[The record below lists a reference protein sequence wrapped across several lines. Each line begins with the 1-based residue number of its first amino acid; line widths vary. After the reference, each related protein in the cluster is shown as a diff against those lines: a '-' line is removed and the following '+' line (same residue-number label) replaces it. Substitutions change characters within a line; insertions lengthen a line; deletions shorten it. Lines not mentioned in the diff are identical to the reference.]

1 MKGASSNNPSSNLFP
16 LLNKLSTQAF
26 FLGIFALQL
35 ILIFQ
40 GLDLSDEGFLSIFYR
55 RIFSD
60 PASVSY
66 NFMFWLTGII
76 GGVWE
81 KIFSPLG
88 LLGIRLGGAV
98 VNTLT
103 VILAYNLLRKY
114 LNSTNLKLGLLLVVL
129 SLNNDIKVLNYN
141 CLSSLFYIIAIYFLF
156 SGLQKGHSGKIL
168 LGGLFIGLNVF
179 VRTPNVLQLGL
190 IFGIAYYAYLTH
202 KTGNELIRQVFVFLT
217 GFLLAILSVLLAMFL
232 AGHLQIYLDSIKLLY
247 SMGKGYSGNQVD
259 QGGYGLSRLLYIF
272 WSNNIQSAKYALIA
286 AALVFGPLFLINKVG
301 RPSKFKDSVIKI
313 AAAAGICLGVFLIF
327 NHSIDHFTELFF
339 LTGMI
344 LLTAVAMM
352 TSSAG
357 IESKLLLF
365 FGCFFLLSF
374 PLGSSDGIY
383 TAGRYCLWIALP
395 VTLDYLLSIQ
405 SLDNTLVSRR
415 HNKELH
421 RKLSITEKQLTI
433 TKRWVTGLAIL
444 AGFYYA
450 YCYPFFDRR
459 NRMLMHY
466 SLKSNNLKG
475 IYTTKGRAETFN
487 ELLIESAKYIKPEDY
502 VIAYDHIAMFY
513 YATNTIPYIS
523 NPLPSVYSAKM
534 FASDLT
540 ASLDRHKMLPV
551 VIMQTIS
558 TTGAASKWPEEILPL
573 DYFKN
578 DQSMNRDRIMDAFLI
593 KNHYRK
599 VWENKAFKILM
610 PEKSNIPEE

>member
-1 MKGASSNNPSSNLFP
+1 MKGTSSNNSVSNLFP
-16 LLNKLSTQAF
+16 LLNKLSTRTF
-26 FLGIFALQL
+26 FLGIFALQV

-40 GLDLSDEGFLSIFYR
+40 GLDLSDEGFLSIFYKR
-55 RIFSD
+55 VFSD
-60 PASVSY
+60 PVSVSY

-81 KIFSPLG
+81 KISSPLG

-103 VILAYNLLRKY
+103 VILTYNLLRKY
-114 LNSTNLKLGLLLVVL
+114 LNSANLKLGLLLVVL

-141 CLSSLFYIIAIYFLF
+141 SLSSLFYIIAIYFLF
-156 SGLQKGHSGKIL
+156 SGLQKEQPGKIL

-179 VRTPNVLQLGL
+179 IRTPNILQLGVVL
-190 IFGIAYYAYLTH
+190 GIAYHTCLTN
-202 KTGNELIRQVFVFLT
+202 KTGNKFIRQVFVFLA
-217 GFLLAILSVLLAMFL
+217 GFLLAIVSILLVMFL

-272 WSNNIQSAKYALIA
+272 RSNNIQSVKYALIA
-286 AALVFGPLFLINKVG
+286 AGLVLGSLFLINKAG
-301 RPSKFKDSVIKI
+301 RPSKFKDAVIKI
-313 AAAAGICLGVFLIF
+313 ITTAGIALALFLIF
-327 NHSIDHFTELFF
+327 NHSIDHFTELFL
-339 LTGMI
+339 LTGII
-344 LLTAVAMM
+344 LLTAVAMI
-352 TSSAG
+352 TSSVG

-405 SLDNTLVSRR
+405 SLDNAFVSRR
-415 HNKELH
+415 HNQELNT
-421 RKLSITEKQLTI
+421 RLWISEKQLMI
-433 TKRWVTGLAIL
+433 TKRLVTGLAVF
-444 AGFYYA
+444 AGFYYV

-459 NRMLMHY
+459 NRLLMHY

-475 IYTTKGRAETFN
+475 VYTTKGRAETFN
-487 ELLIESAKYIKPEDY
+487 ELLVESAKYIKPDDY

-513 YATNTIPYIS
+513 YATNTIPYTS
-523 NPLPSVYSAKM
+523 NSLPSVYSAKM
-534 FASDLT
+534 FASDL
-540 ASLDRHKMLPV
+540 AVSLNRHKKLPV
-551 VIMQTIS
+551 VVMQTIS

-578 DQSMNRDRIMDAFLI
+578 EQSQNRDLILNAFLI

-599 VWENKAFKILM
+599 VWENKAFKILL
-610 PEKSNIPEE
+610 PGNSDISEY